1 MGGGGGGFGVGEE
14 GNKMSILEA
23 EPPAMQVKLGVSYAR
38 GNCVLLSNLQISDP
52 IKDNKLI
59 CWLHLFPI
67 QN

>member
-1 MGGGGGGFGVGEE
+1 
-14 GNKMSILEA
+14 MSILEA
-23 EPPAMQVKLGVSYAR
+23 EPPAMQVKLGVSYAH
-38 GNCVLLSNLQISDP
+38 GNCVFNLLSNLQISDP